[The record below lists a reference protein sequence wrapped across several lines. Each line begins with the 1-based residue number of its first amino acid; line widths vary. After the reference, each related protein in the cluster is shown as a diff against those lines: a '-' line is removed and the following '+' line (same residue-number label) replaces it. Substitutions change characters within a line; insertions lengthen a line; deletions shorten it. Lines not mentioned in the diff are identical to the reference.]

1 MKRLSITIETQSN
14 LFIGGTPATFEIGG
28 IDQYTVVDFLGNP
41 YVPGSSLKGVLRNI
55 VRQLVKEKSAS
66 TEYLTRIMQEY
77 CETLKQ
83 QLTPQSLKKIDDDR
97 KKIILRNVDQL
108 IESKPSAEHIFGIEG
123 FNQTPKLLFSDL
135 TMKKNTKNPIFS
147 IDSKNSVDA
156 KTLQATPR
164 IYKTVA
170 PNVGFQG
177 EVIFQNC
184 QQLAD
189 PDAFINASTELLT
202 ACFKLINQ
210 GYYRLGNSGSRG
222 YGLVNITIGEH
233 ADERS

>member
-83 QLTPQSLKKIDDDR
+83 QLTPQSLGKIDDDR

-135 TMKKNTKNPIFS
+135 TMKPDTEEPIFS

>member
-1 MKRLSITIETQSN
+1 MRKFTVTIMTKSN

-28 IDQYTVVDFLGNP
+28 IDQYTVVDSLGNP
-41 YVPGSSLKGVLRNI
+41 YIPGSSLKGVLRNI
-55 VRQLVKEKSAS
+55 VRQLVKEKPAS
-66 TEYLTRIMQEY
+66 TENLTRIMQEY

-83 QLTPQSLKKIDDDR
+83 QLTPQTLKKIDDDR
-97 KKIILRNVDQL
+97 EKIILRNVDKL

-123 FNQTPKLLFSDL
+123 FNQTPKLLFSDF
-135 TMKKNTKNPIFS
+135 TMEKDTEEPIFS
-147 IDSKNSVDA
+147 IDSKNTVDA

-177 EVIFQNC
+177 EIFFQNC
-184 QQLAD
+184 HQLAD
-189 PDAFINASTELLT
+189 PETFYDAAINLLKE
-202 ACFKLINQ
+202 CFKLINQ

-233 ADERS
+233 DNERS